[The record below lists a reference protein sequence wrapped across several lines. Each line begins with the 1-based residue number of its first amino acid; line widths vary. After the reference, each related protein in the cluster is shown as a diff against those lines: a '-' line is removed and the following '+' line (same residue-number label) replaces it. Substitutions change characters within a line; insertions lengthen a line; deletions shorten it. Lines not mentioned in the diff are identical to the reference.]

1 MVMMVFLWKISN
13 VSTECVAMIG
23 CLHYDPEMGGAEH
36 VCYHSLPAHSESLKG
51 TVCKTWP

>member
-51 TVCKTWP
+51 KVCKTWP